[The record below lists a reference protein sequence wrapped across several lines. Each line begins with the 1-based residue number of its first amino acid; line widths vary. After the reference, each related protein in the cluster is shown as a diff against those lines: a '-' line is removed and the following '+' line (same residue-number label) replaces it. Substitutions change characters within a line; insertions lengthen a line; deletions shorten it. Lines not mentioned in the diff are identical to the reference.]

1 MACNSSDLRI
11 YEIVR
16 EGDAVKD
23 SFVLYTKY
31 LDNIQALSMEQR
43 GMLFTSLMLY
53 ASGQEPEEMDP
64 VTAMAFSFIKSQMDK
79 DIEKYNE
86 TCAKR
91 SEAGKLGGRPKKQE
105 EAKKANGFS
114 ENQKKQGKAKK
125 ADNEYEY
132 DNDNDLLK
140 ENTKRKVFSTPT
152 VDDVRAYCLERN
164 NKVDPQQF
172 VDFYESKGWMI
183 GKNKMKDWKAAVRTW
198 ERSETKTRLG
208 ETAKLTKD
216 NNNFERRRYD
226 MDALERSLIG

>member
-1 MACNSSDLRI
+1 M
-11 YEIVR
+11 
-16 EGDAVKD
+16 KD

-105 EAKKANGFS
+105 EAKKANGFY

-164 NKVDPQQF
+164 NKVDPQSF

-198 ERSETKTRLG
+198 EKNETKTRQEG
-208 ETAKLTKD
+208 TAKLVKD
-216 NNNFERRRYD
+216 NNNFDRRNYD
-226 MDALERSLIG
+226 MDDLERRLLI

>member
-1 MACNSSDLRI
+1 M
-11 YEIVR
+11 
-16 EGDAVKD
+16 KD

-91 SEAGKLGGRPKKQE
+91 SEAGKIGGRPKKQE

-114 ENQKKQGKAKK
+114 EIQKKQGKAKK

>member
-1 MACNSSDLRI
+1 M
-11 YEIVR
+11 
-16 EGDAVKD
+16 KD

-31 LDNIQALSMEQR
+31 LGNIQALSMEQR

-91 SEAGKLGGRPKKQE
+91 SEAGKLGGRPKKQG

-125 ADNEYEY
+125 ADNEYEYEY

-164 NKVDPQQF
+164 NKVDPQSF

>member
-1 MACNSSDLRI
+1 
-11 YEIVR
+11 
-16 EGDAVKD
+16 
-23 SFVLYTKY
+23 
-31 LDNIQALSMEQR
+31 MEQR

-91 SEAGKLGGRPKKQE
+91 SEAGKLGGRPKKQG

-125 ADNEYEY
+125 ADNEYEYEY

-164 NKVDPQQF
+164 NKVDPQSF

>member
-1 MACNSSDLRI
+1 M
-11 YEIVR
+11 
-16 EGDAVKD
+16 KD

-198 ERSETKTRLG
+198 ERSETKTRQG

>member
-1 MACNSSDLRI
+1 M
-11 YEIVR
+11 
-16 EGDAVKD
+16 KD

-164 NKVDPQQF
+164 NKVDPQSF

-183 GKNKMKDWKAAVRTW
+183 GKNKIKDWKAAVRTW
-198 ERSETKTRLG
+198 ERSETKTRQG

>member
-1 MACNSSDLRI
+1 M
-11 YEIVR
+11 
-16 EGDAVKD
+16 KD

-53 ASGQEPEEMDP
+53 VSGQEPEEMDP

-105 EAKKANGFS
+105 EAKKAKKANGFS

-216 NNNFERRRYD
+216 NNNFERRRYSEE
-226 MDALERSLIG
+226 MLAALQDN

>member
-1 MACNSSDLRI
+1 M
-11 YEIVR
+11 
-16 EGDAVKD
+16 KD

-125 ADNEYEY
+125 ADNEY

>member
-1 MACNSSDLRI
+1 M
-11 YEIVR
+11 
-16 EGDAVKD
+16 KD

-114 ENQKKQGKAKK
+114 EIQKKQGKAKK

>member
-1 MACNSSDLRI
+1 M
-11 YEIVR
+11 
-16 EGDAVKD
+16 KD

-105 EAKKANGFS
+105 EAKKANGFY

-152 VDDVRAYCLERN
+152 VDDVRAYCFERN
-164 NKVDPQQF
+164 NKVDPQYF

-198 ERSETKTRLG
+198 EKNETKTRQ
-208 ETAKLTKD
+208 EVTAKLVKD
-216 NNNFERRRYD
+216 NNNFDRRNYNMDDLERR
-226 MDALERSLIG
+226 LLI

>member
-1 MACNSSDLRI
+1 M
-11 YEIVR
+11 
-16 EGDAVKD
+16 KD

-198 ERSETKTRLG
+198 ERSETKTRQG

-226 MDALERSLIG
+226 MDALERSLIGDR

>member
-1 MACNSSDLRI
+1 M
-11 YEIVR
+11 
-16 EGDAVKD
+16 KD

-132 DNDNDLLK
+132 EYDNDNDLLK

-198 ERSETKTRLG
+198 ERSETKTRQG
-208 ETAKLTKD
+208 EIAKLTKD

-226 MDALERSLIG
+226 MDKLERQLMEGQSNE

>member
-1 MACNSSDLRI
+1 M
-11 YEIVR
+11 
-16 EGDAVKD
+16 KD

>member
-1 MACNSSDLRI
+1 M
-11 YEIVR
+11 
-16 EGDAVKD
+16 KD

-91 SEAGKLGGRPKKQE
+91 SEAGKLGGRPKKQGK
-105 EAKKANGFS
+105 AKKANGFS

-198 ERSETKTRLG
+198 ERSETKTRQG

>member
-1 MACNSSDLRI
+1 M
-11 YEIVR
+11 
-16 EGDAVKD
+16 KD

-31 LDNIQALSMEQR
+31 LANIQALSMEQR

-198 ERSETKTRLG
+198 ERSETKTRQG

>member
-1 MACNSSDLRI
+1 M
-11 YEIVR
+11 
-16 EGDAVKD
+16 KD

-183 GKNKMKDWKAAVRTW
+183 GKNKMKDWEAAVRTW

>member
-1 MACNSSDLRI
+1 M
-11 YEIVR
+11 
-16 EGDAVKD
+16 KD

-31 LDNIQALSMEQR
+31 LANIQALSMEQR

-132 DNDNDLLK
+132 EYDNDNDLLK

-198 ERSETKTRLG
+198 ERSETKTRQG

-226 MDALERSLIG
+226 MDKLERQLMEGQK

>member
-1 MACNSSDLRI
+1 M
-11 YEIVR
+11 
-16 EGDAVKD
+16 KD

-53 ASGQEPEEMDP
+53 ASGEEPEKMDP
-64 VTAMAFSFIKSQMDK
+64 VTSMAFSFIKTQMDK

-91 SEAGKLGGRPKKQE
+91 SEAGKLGGRPKKQD

-114 ENQKKQGKAKK
+114 EKQKKQVKAKK
-125 ADNEYEY
+125 ADNDNEY

-140 ENTKRKVFSTPT
+140 ENTKRKVFSPPT
-152 VDDVRAYCLERN
+152 VEDVRAYCSERN
-164 NKVDPQQF
+164 NTVDPHAF

-183 GKNKMKDWKAAVRTW
+183 GKNKMRDWKSALRNW
-198 ERSETKTRLG
+198 ERSETKTRQG
-208 ETAKLTKD
+208 VTAKLTKD
-216 NNNFERRRYD
+216 HNNFERRAYD
-226 MDALERSLIG
+226 MGDLERQLLGG

>member
-1 MACNSSDLRI
+1 M
-11 YEIVR
+11 
-16 EGDAVKD
+16 KD

-91 SEAGKLGGRPKKQE
+91 SEAGKLGGRPNKQE

-198 ERSETKTRLG
+198 ERSETKTRQG

>member
-1 MACNSSDLRI
+1 M
-11 YEIVR
+11 
-16 EGDAVKD
+16 KD

-198 ERSETKTRLG
+198 ERSETKTRQG

-226 MDALERSLIG
+226 MDKLERQLMEGQSNE

>member
-1 MACNSSDLRI
+1 M
-11 YEIVR
+11 
-16 EGDAVKD
+16 KD

-53 ASGQEPEEMDP
+53 ASGQDPEEMDP

-198 ERSETKTRLG
+198 ERSETKTRQG

-216 NNNFERRRYD
+216 NNNFERRRYSD
-226 MDALERSLIG
+226 EMLAALQDN

>member
-1 MACNSSDLRI
+1 M
-11 YEIVR
+11 
-16 EGDAVKD
+16 KD

-114 ENQKKQGKAKK
+114 EIQKKQGKAKK

-208 ETAKLTKD
+208 ETAKLTRD
-216 NNNFERRRYD
+216 HNNFERRQYD
-226 MDALERSLIG
+226 MDALERSLIGDR

>member
-1 MACNSSDLRI
+1 M
-11 YEIVR
+11 
-16 EGDAVKD
+16 KD

-140 ENTKRKVFSTPT
+140 ENTKRKVFSPPT

-198 ERSETKTRLG
+198 ERSETKTRQEG
-208 ETAKLTKD
+208 TAKLTKD

>member
-1 MACNSSDLRI
+1 M
-11 YEIVR
+11 
-16 EGDAVKD
+16 KD

-91 SEAGKLGGRPKKQE
+91 SEAGKLGGRPKKQG

-125 ADNEYEY
+125 ADNEYEYEY

-164 NKVDPQQF
+164 NKVDPQSF

>member
-1 MACNSSDLRI
+1 M
-11 YEIVR
+11 
-16 EGDAVKD
+16 KD

-132 DNDNDLLK
+132 EYEYDNDNDLLK

-198 ERSETKTRLG
+198 ERSETKTRQG

-226 MDALERSLIG
+226 MDKLERQLMEGQSNE

>member
-1 MACNSSDLRI
+1 M
-11 YEIVR
+11 
-16 EGDAVKD
+16 KD

-226 MDALERSLIG
+226 MDALERSLVG

>member
-1 MACNSSDLRI
+1 M
-11 YEIVR
+11 
-16 EGDAVKD
+16 KD

-105 EAKKANGFS
+105 EAKKANGFY

-164 NKVDPQQF
+164 NKVDPQSF

-198 ERSETKTRLG
+198 EKNETKTRQEG
-208 ETAKLTKD
+208 TAKLVKD
-216 NNNFERRRYD
+216 NNNFDRRNYD
-226 MDALERSLIG
+226 MDDLERRLIQ

>member
-1 MACNSSDLRI
+1 M
-11 YEIVR
+11 
-16 EGDAVKD
+16 KD

-105 EAKKANGFS
+105 EAKKANGFY

-164 NKVDPQQF
+164 NKVDPQSF

-198 ERSETKTRLG
+198 EKNETKTRQEG
-208 ETAKLTKD
+208 TAKLVKD
-216 NNNFERRRYD
+216 NNNFARRDYD
-226 MDALERSLIG
+226 MDDLERRLLI

>member
-1 MACNSSDLRI
+1 M
-11 YEIVR
+11 
-16 EGDAVKD
+16 KD

-43 GMLFTSLMLY
+43 GILFTSLMLY

-132 DNDNDLLK
+132 EYDNDLLK

-198 ERSETKTRLG
+198 ERSETKTRQG

-226 MDALERSLIG
+226 MDKLERQLMEGQK

>member
-1 MACNSSDLRI
+1 M
-11 YEIVR
+11 
-16 EGDAVKD
+16 KD

-198 ERSETKTRLG
+198 ERSETKTRQG

-226 MDALERSLIG
+226 MDKLERQLMEGQFDE

>member
-1 MACNSSDLRI
+1 M
-11 YEIVR
+11 
-16 EGDAVKD
+16 KD

-105 EAKKANGFS
+105 EAKKANGFY

-125 ADNEYEY
+125 ADNDNEY

-198 ERSETKTRLG
+198 ERSETKTRQG

-226 MDALERSLIG
+226 MDKLERQLMEGQSNE